1 MTTINHEVN
10 EMLEAED
17 NMIATHEALIKD
29 LTDIV
34 KSANAGEADLNKAK
48 DKATKNSDRSIRD
61 LATRV
66 AAINEDL
73 PSEAIAA
80 ICDSVADKIANG
92 NASVKKARKSELKL
106 CLEQRTHIGAVIK
119 EIDEANKERGGDNQP
134 RKLNMRSA
142 TLGALRVV
150 KKDKVTPRNAVD
162 KLVAKTDHVKS
173 VAEKLQDHLT
183 ALSKS
188 DKLKVDGE
196 THPDARRALDA
207 LSAAVLGDF
216 GPLEALSGPVEEED
230 PQDAE
235 AELMAEAGFEE
246 DDLAV
251 PEDAEPAAVE
261 VDHEYEEPTPVPEP
275 VDDDFDIDAIIG
287 GLT

>member
-1 MTTINHEVN
+1 MTTETLDIT
-10 EMLEAED
+10 
-17 NMIATHEALIKD
+17 THEALIKD

-48 DKATKNSDRSIRD
+48 DKATKNSDRSIRE

-80 ICDSVADKIANG
+80 ICDSVADKIAGG

-119 EIDEANKERGGDNQP
+119 EIDEANKARGGDNQP

-150 KKDKVTPRNAVD
+150 KKDGVTPRNA
-162 KLVAKTDHVKS
+162 
-173 VAEKLQDHLT
+173 VAEKLQDHIA

-188 DKLKVDGE
+188 DKFEVEGE
-196 THPDARRALDA
+196 THPNAKRALDA

-216 GPLEALSGPVEEED
+216 GPLDDLSGPVEEED

-235 AELMAEAGFEE
+235 AELMAEAGLEE
-246 DDLAV
+246 GDAPV
-251 PEDAEPAAVE
+251 PETTEAPEAVE
-261 VDHEYEEPTPVPEP
+261 IDHEYEEPTPVPEP
-275 VDDDFDIDAIIG
+275 VDDDFDIEAIIG